1 MIPVGK
7 PQVEFTISLAIGS
20 LRNRLRSKSADLSRW
35 NRHPAQQ
42 PSSGRVQIGA
52 GDRQRRLMSQSNRR
66 LELINLNSRLRALS

>member
-20 LRNRLRSKSADLSRW
+20 LRNRLSSKSADLSRW
-35 NRHPAQQ
+35 NRHPARQ